1 LRLYFYA
8 LLRHLTRTEF
18 PTEQEQDFFNFFC
31 FSFSVRSRAPKIL
44 LEGEIL
50 LEEQDFKPE
59 FVDQNQEFR
68 EILFLLDGNLCA

>member
-1 LRLYFYA
+1 MTLDHSLRAQNSPPSRNRIFSIFSVFHF
-8 LLRHLTRTEF
+8 LLGL
-18 PTEQEQDFFNFFC
+18 EQDF
-31 FSFSVRSRAPKIL
+31 RPKIL
-44 LEGEIL
+44 LKDEIL